1 VILKKEKIMKPYP
14 VLETLF
20 RHHLWSNLQ
29 LLNLCK
35 TLNAEQLQTSI
46 VGVYG
51 TLGDTLQHLVKA
63 ERSYFSRVSTGQ
75 PFRPPENEG
84 DLTFEQMEASLRHTG
99 EGFIEWA
106 PKVGAEE
113 TVEIQWNNN
122 AVQGPVQVPKAV
134 VLTQVIN
141 HATEHRTQILAML
154 TQLGIQP
161 PELGSWDYFEAEELL
176 T

>member
-84 DLTFEQMEASLRHTG
+84 DLTFEQMAASLRHTG

>member
-1 VILKKEKIMKPYP
+1 MKPYP
-14 VLETLF
+14 ILETLF

-29 LLNLCK
+29 LLDLCK
-35 TLNAEQLQTSI
+35 TLNEEQLQSSI

-51 TLGDTLQHLVKA
+51 TLGDTLQHLVKS
-63 ERSYFSRVSTGQ
+63 ERSYLSRISTGQ
-75 PFRPPENEG
+75 PFRTPENEG
-84 DLTFEQMEASLRHTG
+84 DLSFEQMAASLRHTG

-106 PKVGAEE
+106 PKVQPEE

-122 AVQGPVQVPKAV
+122 AIQGPVQVPKAV

-176 T
+176 

>member
-1 VILKKEKIMKPYP
+1 MKPYS

-29 LLNLCK
+29 LLDLCK
-35 TLNAEQLQTSI
+35 RLNEEQLQTSI
-46 VGVYG
+46 VGVFG

-63 ERSYFSRVSTGQ
+63 ERSYFARISTGQ
-75 PFRPPENEG
+75 PFHAPENEG
-84 DLTFEQMEASLRHTG
+84 ALTFDQMAASLRHTG

-113 TVEIQWNNN
+113 TVEIQWDNNGI
-122 AVQGPVQVPKAV
+122 QGPVQVPKAV
-134 VLTQVIN
+134 ILTQVIN
-141 HATEHRTQILAML
+141 HATEHRVQIMAML

-161 PELGSWDYFEAEELL
+161 PELGSWDYFEAQELL